1 MFIYTHLLNMHQ
13 VDISQATNSPETLFQ
28 TVLDGNEVVITQNN
42 EPILKIVR
50 VNQPKKRR
58 RSGSAKGLIWMSD
71 DFDAPLEEFREYME

>member
-1 MFIYTHLLNMHQ
+1 MHQ
-13 VDISQATNSPETLFQ
+13 VDISQATNSPEILFQ

-71 DFDAPLEEFREYME
+71 DFDAPLEELREYME

>member
-1 MFIYTHLLNMHQ
+1 MHQ
-13 VDISQATNSPETLFQ
+13 VDISQATNSPEILFQ

-58 RSGSAKGLIWMSD
+58 QSGSAKGLIWMSD
-71 DFDAPLEEFREYME
+71 DFDAPLEELREYME

>member
-1 MFIYTHLLNMHQ
+1 LICITF
-13 VDISQATNSPETLFQ
+13 DISQATISPETLFQ
-28 TVLDGNEVVITQNN
+28 IVLDGNEVVITQDN

-71 DFDAPLEEFREYME
+71 DFDAPLEELREYME

>member
-1 MFIYTHLLNMHQ
+1 MHQ

-28 TVLDGNEVVITQNN
+28 TVLDGNEVVITQDN

-58 RSGSAKGLIWMSD
+58 QSGSAKGLIWMSD
-71 DFDAPLEEFREYME
+71 DFDAPLEELREYME

>member
-1 MFIYTHLLNMHQ
+1 MHQ

-28 TVLDGNEVVITQNN
+28 TVLDGNEVVITQDN

-71 DFDAPLEEFREYME
+71 DFDAPLEELREYME